1 MSTILRGLQFYPGKT
16 VIHKLDPRVKLVISL
31 LLMATAALYLEVTII
46 TIVVVIEALLSIV
59 AKVFS
64 RWARTVYG
72 AAPLIILVFIANFLF
87 KLSMPGQSLS
97 FQSIYES
104 LRLAYRL
111 VAFLASFS
119 IFFLTTTPEELGMAL
134 TKMKVPYMYTFA
146 FISAIRFTPILAEEL
161 QSIVDAQKS
170 RGLELEKGN
179 IITRLRRYIPILV
192 PLMVNVLR
200 RSYEL
205 AEAIEVKCFGAK
217 KNRTYLKELKM
228 TTKDWITL
236 SASIVLFTVAI
247 CIRYFS
253 RISIP

>member
-16 VIHKLDPRVKLVISL
+16 IIHKLDPRVKLVISL
-31 LLMATAALYLEVTII
+31 LLMATAMMYIEVTII
-46 TIVVVIEALLSIV
+46 TIIVVTEAVLAII

-72 AAPLIILVFIANFLF
+72 AAPLIIFVFIANFLF
-87 KLSMPGQSLS
+87 KLSMPGQSINL
-97 FQSIYES
+97 QSIYEA
-104 LRLAYRL
+104 LQLAYRL

-179 IITRLRRYIPILV
+179 IISRLRRYIPILV

-217 KNRTYLKELKM
+217 KNRTYLRELKM
-228 TTKDWITL
+228 KLKDWTALSISVTL
-236 SASIVLFTVAI
+236 FILAVY
-247 CIRYFS
+247 IRYFS
-253 RISIP
+253 KIVIP

>member
-1 MSTILRGLQFYPGKT
+1 M
-16 VIHKLDPRVKLVISL
+16 ISL
-31 LLMATAALYLEVTII
+31 LLMVTAAMYLEVTII
-46 TIVVVIEALLSIV
+46 TIVIAIEALLSIV

-72 AAPLIILVFIANFLF
+72 AAPLIILVFLLNVLF

-97 FQSIYES
+97 LQSIYEA
-104 LRLAYRL
+104 LQLAYRL

-161 QSIVDAQKS
+161 QSIVDAQRS

-179 IITRLRRYIPILV
+179 IITRLRRYIPILI

-205 AEAIEVKCFGAK
+205 AEAIEVKCFGAE
-217 KNRTYLKELKM
+217 KNRTYLRELRMKK
-228 TTKDWITL
+228 KDWTIL
-236 SASIVLFTVAI
+236 STSIILFSLAIYIRLFTTLN
-247 CIRYFS
+247 
-253 RISIP
+253 IP

>member
-31 LLMATAALYLEVTII
+31 LLMMTAAIYLEVTII
-46 TIVVVIEALLSIV
+46 TIVVAVEALLSII

-72 AAPLIILVFIANFLF
+72 AAPLIILVFLLNVLF
-87 KLSMPGQSLS
+87 KLSMPGQSLG
-97 FQSIYES
+97 FQSIYEA
-104 LRLAYRL
+104 LQLAYRL

-161 QSIVDAQKS
+161 QSIIDAQKS

-179 IITRLRRYIPILV
+179 MITRLRRYIPILI

-217 KNRTYLKELKM
+217 KNRTYLRELKM
-228 TTKDWITL
+228 TKRDLTVLSISITL
-236 SASIVLFTVAI
+236 FTLAIYVKLFI
-247 CIRYFS
+247 KLN
-253 RISIP
+253 IP

>member
-1 MSTILRGLQFYPGKT
+1 
-16 VIHKLDPRVKLVISL
+16 
-31 LLMATAALYLEVTII
+31 MATAAMYLEVVII
-46 TIVVVIEALLSIV
+46 TIVVVVEALLSIV
-59 AKVFS
+59 AKVFGK
-64 RWARTVYG
+64 WARTVYG
-72 AAPLIILVFIANFLF
+72 AAPLIILVFFLNVLF
-87 KLSMPGQSLS
+87 KLSMPSHSLG
-97 FQSIYES
+97 FQTIYEA
-104 LRLAYRL
+104 LQLAYRL

-161 QSIVDAQKS
+161 QSIIDAQKS

-179 IITRLRRYIPILV
+179 IVSRLRRYIPILV

-228 TTKDWITL
+228 TKKDWITL
-236 SASIVLFTVAI
+236 SVSITLFALAI
-247 CIRYFS
+247 YVRFFTKL
-253 RISIP
+253 SIP